1 MRLLHKRT
9 KSVQLGKENIA
20 SKNRVNIFVTASHI
34 LVTLGLS
41 VSQTSIIY
49 RKNSVQGS
57 RMYSTFAFFGGSAD
71 LFLSVMLWFILD
83 NRKAPTI
90 LVDGDRVY
98 VVSEVIKASQSAIN
112 PDCDEEDNTKED
124 DDENDAPA
132 GDSDY
137 RRPSLISKRMIDQFF
152 HEEEGLDRDWSRD
165 DYDDCEDERAALVL
179 ED

>member
-1 MRLLHKRT
+1 M
-9 KSVQLGKENIA
+9 S
-20 SKNRVNIFVTASHI
+20 TAFDF
-34 LVTLGLS
+34 
-41 VSQTSIIY
+41 
-49 RKNSVQGS
+49 
-57 RMYSTFAFFGGSAD
+57 FAGSAD
-71 LFLSVMLWFILD
+71 LFLSIMLWFILD
-83 NRKAPTI
+83 DRKAPAI

-98 VVSEVIKASQSAIN
+98 AVSDVIKASQSAIN

-132 GDSDY
+132 VDLDY
-137 RRPSLISKRMIDQFF
+137 RRSSLISKRMIDQFF